1 MYDNLPFRYC
11 NDDELDSILS
21 VVRNRVKPRYE
32 TMTRNITLAQQLP
45 FYNCTDYVMLT
56 ECLTNK

>member
-11 NDDELDSILS
+11 NDDELDSVLS

-32 TMTRNITLAQQLP
+32 TMTRNITLAQQ
-45 FYNCTDYVMLT
+45 FNVMLT
-56 ECLTNK
+56 ECLTNKEKIL